1 MLNIR
6 PRTIIPNTQSVV
18 SYAYTIKANGVEIG
32 TLQGFNPTG
41 NRTVERVREILN
53 TLEDTFEIVPGRSEF
68 KITIDRIETYNK
80 NVIKALGYNI
90 FGESIAQ
97 IRDPITIVEQ
107 VTGPNGESRL
117 ITYDRCWLTSW
128 SKTIQEGTITTKENV
143 NLEVERI
150 FMSNS

>member
-1 MLNIR
+1 MFEK
-6 PRTIIPNTQSVV
+6 TIIPNTQSVV

-41 NRTVERVREILN
+41 NRTVDRVREIRN

-68 KITIDRIETYNK
+68 KVTLDRTETYNK
-80 NVIKALGYNI
+80 NVIAALGYDI

-107 VTGPNGESRL
+107 ITGPNGESRQ
-117 ITYDRCWLTSW
+117 IVYDRCWITSW
-128 SKTIQEGTITTKENV
+128 SKTIQEGTITVKENV
-143 NLEVERI
+143 GLEVERI
-150 FMSNS
+150 FMSNTP

>member
-1 MLNIR
+1 MLNLR
-6 PRTIIPNTQSVV
+6 NHTQIPNTQSVV

-32 TLQGFNPTG
+32 TLQGFNPSA

-80 NVIKALGYNI
+80 NVIKALGYNV

-107 VTGPNGESRL
+107 ITGPNGESRQ
-117 ITYDRCWLTSW
+117 IVYDRCWITSW
-128 SKTIQEGTITTKENV
+128 SKTVQEGQITTKENAS
-143 NLEVERI
+143 LEVERI
-150 FMSNS
+150 FMSNT